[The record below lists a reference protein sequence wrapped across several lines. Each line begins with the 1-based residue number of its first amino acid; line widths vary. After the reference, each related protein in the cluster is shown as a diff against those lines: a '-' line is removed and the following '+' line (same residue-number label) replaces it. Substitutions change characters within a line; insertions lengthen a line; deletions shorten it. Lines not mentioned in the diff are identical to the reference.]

1 MKFFFFLIIL
11 CLTLTS
17 CYKTTRNCNDYKTG
31 TFRFDYTIDGISKTG
46 NFKRTERYSINFYD
60 GKTDSS
66 EVKWINDCE
75 FVLYKINPKSISE
88 KDPIHMKILTTT
100 DSSYIFE
107 YSKASFNEGEK
118 KRKEKGLAI
127 KID

>member
-1 MKFFFFLIIL
+1 MRYLSL
-11 CLTLTS
+11 CTLFCLMS
-17 CYKTTRNCNDYKTG
+17 CYQAPRECRDYKTG
-31 TFRFDYTIDGISKTG
+31 TFRFDYVINDKPKTG
-46 NFKRTERYSINFYD
+46 SFKRTEDYSINFYD

-66 EVKWINDCE
+66 KVKWINDCE

-100 DSSYIFE
+100 DSSYTFE
-107 YSKASFNEGEK
+107 YSKASFNEGETI
-118 KRKEKGLAI
+118 RKEKGVAI

>member
-1 MKFFFFLIIL
+1 MRIIFFLAL
-11 CLTLTS
+11 LSFTS
-17 CYKTTRNCNDYKTG
+17 CYKTTRNCADYKTG
-31 TFRFDYTIDGISKTG
+31 AFRFDYVLDGVSKTG
-46 NFKRTERYSINFYD
+46 NFNRTERFSINIYD

-100 DSSYIFE
+100 DSSYTFE

-118 KRKEKGLAI
+118 KRKEKGIAFRI
-127 KID
+127 K

>member
-1 MKFFFFLIIL
+1 MRFLILIL
-11 CLTLTS
+11 FLVFFS
-17 CYKTTRNCNDYKTG
+17 CYNIDRNCKDYKTG
-31 TFRFDYTIDGISKTG
+31 TFRFDYVVNNIPKTG
-46 NFKRTERYSINFYD
+46 TFKRTNKHSINFYD

-100 DSSYIFE
+100 DSSYTFE
-107 YSKASFNEGEK
+107 YSKASFNEGET

>member
-1 MKFFFFLIIL
+1 MRYLYLLSLLSFF
-11 CLTLTS
+11 S
-17 CYKTTRNCNDYKTG
+17 CYEASRNCNDYKTG
-31 TFRFDYTIDGISKTG
+31 TFRFDYVVNNEPKTG
-46 NFKRTERYSINFYD
+46 TFTRTDEHSINFYD

-66 EVKWINDCE
+66 KVKWINECE

-100 DSSYIFE
+100 DSSYTFE
-107 YSKASFNEGEK
+107 YAKASFNQGEN
-118 KRKEKGLAI
+118 KRKEKGVAI

>member
-1 MKFFFFLIIL
+1 MRFLLFITL
-11 CLTLTS
+11 LSLTS
-17 CYKTTRNCNDYKTG
+17 CYETTRNCKDYKTG
-31 TFRFDYTIDGISKTG
+31 AFRFDYTVDGISKSG
-46 NFKRTERYSINFYD
+46 DFKRTERYSINYYD

-75 FVLYKINPKSISE
+75 FILYKINPVSIAE

-100 DSSYIFE
+100 DSSYTFE

-118 KRKEKGLAI
+118 KRKEKGVAF
-127 KID
+127 KIN